1 MICGLR
7 TAAFSVVPVNKII
20 RSGDLVLLIVLLVSF
35 DWLLNPSG
43 KCIFVDFNRDV
54 DCPVN
59 VTRICDFLAVTLE
72 SPEAN
77 SLNSAT
83 QPIG

>member
-1 MICGLR
+1 MTSGLK
-7 TAAFSVVPVNKII
+7 TAAFSVIPTNRII

-35 DWLLNPSG
+35 DWLSNPSG

-59 VTRICDFLAVTLE
+59 VTSV
-72 SPEAN
+72 
-77 SLNSAT
+77 
-83 QPIG
+83 

>member
-1 MICGLR
+1 M
-7 TAAFSVVPVNKII
+7 
-20 RSGDLVLLIVLLVSF
+20 LLIVLLVSF

-54 DCPVN
+54 ACPVN
-59 VTRICDFLAVTLE
+59 VTSIEDFLAVTLE

-77 SLNSAT
+77 SLNSVT
-83 QPIG
+83 QPTI